1 MWYWFFKF
9 VGLGPLAW
17 WFLGLRWRGRENLPK
32 SGPFILAS
40 NHIAFI
46 DPVGISMGVPRKV
59 IFVAKSK
66 YYSGKG
72 IGGRLLGWF
81 LSAIG
86 QVPIDPQSASAA
98 NPALETSRRLLAEGG
113 VVAIFPEGTRSPD
126 GRLYRGRTGVAR
138 LALPTGVPIV
148 PVGVTG
154 TRDVR
159 LPGSKCGIRRGP
171 VTIDYGTPLDLS
183 AWAGREEDPAAWREV
198 TDLLMSR
205 IAGLTGQA
213 QVDRYPSGEETR
225 ARDAA

>member
-1 MWYWFFKF
+1 M
-9 VGLGPLAW
+9 LAW

-98 NPALETSRRLLAEGG
+98 NPSSAITPPAAMRSRFRFDVRRYESVTSEYMTGIITMNATPM
-113 VVAIFPEGTRSPD
+113 VGTRQPN
-126 GRLYRGRTGVAR
+126 RVA
-138 LALPTGVPIV
+138 V
-148 PVGVTG
+148 
-154 TRDVR
+154 
-159 LPGSKCGIRRGP
+159 
-171 VTIDYGTPLDLS
+171 
-183 AWAGREEDPAAWREV
+183 
-198 TDLLMSR
+198 
-205 IAGLTGQA
+205 
-213 QVDRYPSGEETR
+213 
-225 ARDAA
+225 